1 MKCYRGI
8 SLKSGPKPNEYI
20 ALTQW
25 FTRNI
30 KPYTYRKIHYNLWKW
45 LLYEKKVISG
55 SFRVNYWFSSY
66 LFCRDGKSQQSLV
79 LVDVWECRVIKP
91 LEVCIGKNIYSWY
104 PEMGWT
110 DRDRRSFPDHSRS
123 WCEYGSYFTEIGDH
137 DREWSWLTFLGVIG
151 KIHDHFTITKLHA
164 LIELKKHW
172 F

>member
-1 MKCYRGI
+1 MKIKCYRGI
-8 SLKSGPKPNEYI
+8 SLKPGPKPNEYI

-91 LEVCIGKNIYSWY
+91 LEVWNEKKYSWY
-104 PEMGWT
+104 QAALCYNCLI
-110 DRDRRSFPDHSRS
+110 SPD
-123 WCEYGSYFTEIGDH
+123 YFIVQNISQFSAPNSNRHYAYVWMMKFKGFFFDTA
-137 DREWSWLTFLGVIG
+137 F
-151 KIHDHFTITKLHA
+151 
-164 LIELKKHW
+164 
-172 F
+172 